1 MFFCCLVGLMEF
13 LQQRVHFKA
22 FLNGAIISKCFR
34 ARLWDNSKFVA
45 RQIDK
50 IGPTLASALVNAGV
64 VTFQKIEETNPREL
78 ELVSAPIPLQSVTN
92 SGMHKSCPSNYWNCD
107 LSLSCMHVH
116 FYYTCFIFLNFS
128 VKGKENEEKTH
139 TLH

>member
-1 MFFCCLVGLMEF
+1 MEF
-13 LQQRVHFKA
+13 LQQRIHFKA

-64 VTFQKIEETNPREL
+64 ITFQKIEETNPREL
-78 ELVSAPIPLQSVTN
+78 ELVCTLFF
-92 SGMHKSCPSNYWNCD
+92 
-107 LSLSCMHVH
+107 LFFL
-116 FYYTCFIFLNFS
+116 FCFVFFPPECQQ
-128 VKGKENEEKTH
+128 V
-139 TLH
+139 